1 MAEFMQKNP
10 GEEQHGKHAYRHV
23 RTACDDQENRLVVM
37 KDNQVKNLLVSLLIA
52 AVGCLAFWAYDA
64 QVRVDEYNTK
74 VNSLSE
80 TIQAITAKQSAD
92 QESNLKDLEE
102 NKLVDDRVKAL
113 EATVQSQQI
122 AIDELTAKLSRKKK

>member
-1 MAEFMQKNP
+1 
-10 GEEQHGKHAYRHV
+10 
-23 RTACDDQENRLVVM
+23 
-37 KDNQVKNLLVSLLIA
+37 
-52 AVGCLAFWAYDA
+52 
-64 QVRVDEYNTK
+64 VRVDEYNSK
-74 VNSLSE
+74 VNSLTE

-113 EATVQSQQI
+113 EATVQGQQA

>member
-1 MAEFMQKNP
+1 MN
-10 GEEQHGKHAYRHV
+10 
-23 RTACDDQENRLVVM
+23 DDQENRLVVM
-37 KDNQVKNLLVSLLIA
+37 KDNQVKNLLASLLIA

-64 QVRVDEYNTK
+64 QVRVDEYNAK
-74 VNSLSE
+74 VKSLEE

-113 EATVQSQQI
+113 EVLVTAQETKIV
-122 AIDELTAKLSRKKK
+122 ELETKLTKKKK

>member
-1 MAEFMQKNP
+1 MN
-10 GEEQHGKHAYRHV
+10 
-23 RTACDDQENRLVVM
+23 DQ
-37 KDNQVKNLLVSLLIA
+37 QVKNLLASLLIA

-64 QVRVDEYNTK
+64 QVRVDEYNAK
-74 VNSLSE
+74 VNSLTE

-113 EATVQSQQI
+113 EAIVTEQETKIV
-122 AIDELTAKLSRKKK
+122 ELQTKLSRKKK

>member
-1 MAEFMQKNP
+1 MN
-10 GEEQHGKHAYRHV
+10 
-23 RTACDDQENRLVVM
+23 DDQENRLVVI
-37 KDNQVKNLLVSLLIA
+37 KDNQIKNLLASLLIA

-74 VNSLSE
+74 VKRLEE

-102 NKLVDDRVKAL
+102 NKLVDDRVKVL
-113 EATVQSQQI
+113 EVVVAEQQTKI
-122 AIDELTAKLSRKKK
+122 AELESKLTRKKK

>member
-1 MAEFMQKNP
+1 MN
-10 GEEQHGKHAYRHV
+10 
-23 RTACDDQENRLVVM
+23 DQ
-37 KDNQVKNLLVSLLIA
+37 QVKNLLASLLIA

-74 VNSLSE
+74 VKSLEE

-102 NKLVDDRVKAL
+102 NKLVDDRVKVL
-113 EATVQSQQI
+113 EATVSEQQTKI
-122 AIDELTAKLSRKKK
+122 SELEAKLSRKKK